1 MLRDEH
7 GMSAIGRLPTVVQ
20 RLGRGQSLHDDL
32 TRMLLH
38 RVGATNE
45 RNRPIAAAGRE
56 MKLRAK
62 ALSANRVE
70 LRVEIHREKLAR
82 FDVRASLLR

>member
-1 MLRDEH
+1 
-7 GMSAIGRLPTVVQ
+7 
-20 RLGRGQSLHDDL
+20 
-32 TRMLLH
+32 
-38 RVGATNE
+38 
-45 RNRPIAAAGRE
+45 

-82 FDVRASLLR
+82 FDIEARLLR

>member
-1 MLRDEH
+1 
-7 GMSAIGRLPTVVQ
+7 
-20 RLGRGQSLHDDL
+20 
-32 TRMLLH
+32 
-38 RVGATNE
+38 
-45 RNRPIAAAGRE
+45 